1 MCCISPCRVPCWSVN
16 VFICIRIHGILIS
29 LFSIEGVVE
38 KWGINETFVGL
49 ILLPIVGK

>member
-1 MCCISPCRVPCWSVN
+1 MQSTLLERKCFYLYSDAWYTHLVLS
-16 VFICIRIHGILIS
+16 
-29 LFSIEGVVE
+29 SIEGVVE

>member
-1 MCCISPCRVPCWSVN
+1 MFLFVRCVYN
-16 VFICIRIHGILIS
+16 ILIFLFS
-29 LFSIEGVVE
+29 LSLLYSIEGVVE